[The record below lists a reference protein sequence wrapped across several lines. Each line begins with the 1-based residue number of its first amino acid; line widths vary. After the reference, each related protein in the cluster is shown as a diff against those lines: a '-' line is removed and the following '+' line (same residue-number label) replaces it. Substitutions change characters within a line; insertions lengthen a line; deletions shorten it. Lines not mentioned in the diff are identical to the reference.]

1 MNKQNGSLNE
11 GYQPRQNGDNRGY
24 QPKPGAN
31 NCYQPLTG
39 SSTPPPP
46 PKTRSNATKAQK

>member
-1 MNKQNGSLNE
+1 MNKQKGSLNE

-24 QPKPGAN
+24 QPKLGAN
-31 NCYQPLTG
+31 NGYQPLTG

-46 PKTRSNATKAQK
+46 PKTGSNVTKAQK